1 MWLKTCQKHKKT
13 KQQFSQAF
21 NQTGYVQK
29 EKKNSWGFSEWFGVA
44 IMVYLMTR
52 EPLTDPENA
61 MVDWIS

>member
-13 KQQFSQAF
+13 KQQFSRAF
-21 NQTGYVQK
+21 NQTGYVQR
-29 EKKNSWGFSEWFGVA
+29 EKKNQWGFSEWFCIA

-52 EPLTDPENA
+52 EPPTDPENA